1 VLLGDNPQSI
11 VDGLLDALKQ
21 GITGEE
27 LARIVCYASTLRIVH
42 FHTRNEFT
50 DWDATLHTYTFAN
63 AVHQGLRRIST
74 TELLR
79 GVFDSAIRVYLNRFL
94 NIPLAK
100 IPKRS
105 TYNNINKN
113 EINNLSETILRNL
126 LELFD
131 KQQRVDD
138 AAQLVVD
145 YCYGGGKPDQLMSI
159 LGKLLLREDRN
170 FHSIQ
175 MLEAACRQYSLLVH
189 EKNYDR
195 DDNDDNDDN
204 NNNTNSSPR
213 MNIFLAVSKYLAAH
227 SPTMRSQIRTPNQLH
242 HGEQLL

>member
-1 VLLGDNPQSI
+1 MRHPVDLVAILEIAFDELPSAIEQGKTKRLIEQQKERTNFDYKNKKVDWIWNNASNDSATLVTVLLGDNPQLI
-11 VDGLLDALKQ
+11 IDELLDALKQ

-79 GVFDSAIRVYLNRFL
+79 GVFDAAIRVYLNRFL

-105 TYNNINKN
+105 TYDNINKN
-113 EINNLSETILRNL
+113 RINNSSETIRRNL
-126 LELFD
+126 LELLD

-145 YCYGGGKPDQLMSI
+145 YCYGGGKLDQLMSI
-159 LGKLLLREDRN
+159 LGKAVIARRSKL
-170 FHSIQ
+170 
-175 MLEAACRQYSLLVH
+175 SLH
-189 EKNYDR
+189 PNAR
-195 DDNDDNDDN
+195 
-204 NNNTNSSPR
+204 SS
-213 MNIFLAVSKYLAAH
+213 M
-227 SPTMRSQIRTPNQLH
+227 
-242 HGEQLL
+242 